1 MRRRDGPQGAP
12 VNPPGR
18 RRPDAAAPAFSV
30 GIDLGTT
37 HTVVAF
43 AAMKGGASR
52 QAIRLFDI
60 DQLVAPGEVAARP
73 LLPSRRYHPA
83 PGELA
88 AGESALPWLPGEGAP
103 GGGRG
108 SSGEASGA
116 TGGPASG
123 GTASDTAIDTPNNA
137 VIGTL
142 ARQLGAQVPGRL
154 VASAK
159 SWLSHAA
166 VDRLAA
172 ILPWGAPA
180 EVPKVSPV
188 TASASYLAHVRAAWN
203 HHHPAQ
209 PLEAQELVLTVP
221 ASFDDAARALTL
233 QAAQAAGLVHL
244 RLLEEPQAALY
255 DWLFRHRKTLREDL
269 AGTRLVLVC
278 DVGGGTTDLSLVR
291 VELQDGEPRLER
303 FAVGSHLML
312 GGDNMDLALA
322 HLAEA
327 RLGPGPGPAL
337 RLPAGQLAQLVERC
351 RAVKERLLAA
361 DAPASASVTLLGGG
375 SRLIGGARSVE
386 FTRDEVHALV
396 VDGFFPQGAAEEG
409 PRRERASG
417 LVSFGLPYAADAAV
431 TRHVAAFLQQH
442 RSAGWPDALLLNGGV
457 FRADAIAK
465 RMQATLAGWS
475 GQPLRLLHNDDP
487 DVAVARGA
495 VAHALARRGLA
506 PRITGGSPRSYFL
519 RLDEDAGKG
528 GGSVGSSASTDEIS
542 DASSKAP
549 SGAGDAATGSA
560 NGTAP
565 GNQGGGNAIGAQPAV
580 CLLPQG
586 SEEGLELRLEGRRFA
601 LRVGEPVRFHLA
613 ATTAEAA
620 GRAAP
625 VAGELVDLA
634 GLDAQPLP
642 PLATVVRGEGR
653 REIPVQLA
661 ATLTEV
667 GTLEVHC
674 LAAGDPSQR
683 WKLEF
688 QLRGEPAA
696 GAGTAPADLP
706 PRFHE
711 AVACIERVFGA
722 RIRGADPKAVKQL
735 RQQLEALLG
744 NRERW
749 PTGLLRP
756 LFDALWQRH
765 RGRRRSADHERVW
778 LSLAGWCLR
787 PGFGDALDGWRIEQL
802 WPLFEQG
809 VQHGHDAQVG
819 SEWWTLW
826 RRVAGGLDEAAQS
839 RLLEDFAFN
848 LRGKEAGLVERP
860 PHLVKGGWDE
870 MLRLGA
876 SLERI
881 PAEHKLEIG
890 DWLLQRLGL
899 AAAGASTAAG
909 PSAARDPWTLWAL
922 GRLGAR
928 VPLYGSAHGVVPA
941 EAALAWLDQLLAL
954 DWKQFDGAAA
964 AAANLA
970 RRSGDRVRDL
980 PPEACERVIARLQA
994 HGAPPSWTARVRE
1007 VVALDEASERSLF
1020 GDALPPGLKLIG

>member
-1 MRRRDGPQGAP
+1 MSPA
-12 VNPPGR
+12 
-18 RRPDAAAPAFSV
+18 RRPRQDAAPAFSV

-37 HTVVAF
+37 HTVVAY
-43 AAMKGGASR
+43 APTQGGASR

-73 LLPSRRYHPA
+73 LLPSLRYQLA
-83 PGELA
+83 PGEV
-88 AGESALPWLPGEGAP
+88 GEDDRVLPWPLAP
-103 GGGRG
+103 GDQ
-108 SSGEASGA
+108 S
-116 TGGPASG
+116 
-123 GTASDTAIDTPNNA
+123 A

-166 VDRLAA
+166 VDRLAS

-188 TASASYLAHVRAAWN
+188 AASASYLAHVRAAWN

-233 QAAQAAGLVHL
+233 EAARDAGLTQL

-291 VELQDGEPRLER
+291 VALHDGEPRLER

-327 RLGPGPGPAL
+327 RLGLPA
-337 RLPAGQLAQLVERC
+337 RLSAGQLAQLVERC

-375 SRLIGGARSVE
+375 SRLVGGARSVE
-386 FTRDEVHALV
+386 FSRDEVHALV
-396 VDGFFPQGAAEEG
+396 VDGFFPQGGADEG
-409 PRRERASG
+409 PRRGRASG

-457 FRADAIAK
+457 FRSHAIAA
-465 RMQATLAGWS
+465 RLQATLAGWS
-475 GQPLRLLHNDDP
+475 GQALRLLHNADP
-487 DVAVARGA
+487 DIAVARGA

-519 RLDEDAGKG
+519 RLEDDS
-528 GGSVGSSASTDEIS
+528 SVG
-542 DASSKAP
+542 DAM
-549 SGAGDAATGSA
+549 
-560 NGTAP
+560 P
-565 GNQGGGNAIGAQPAV
+565 GV

-586 SEEGLELRLEGRRFA
+586 SEEGQELRLAGRRFA
-601 LRVGEPVRFHLA
+601 LRTGEPVRFHVV
-613 ATTAEAA
+613 ATTGEIA
-620 GRAAP
+620 GQPAP
-625 VAGELVDLA
+625 VAGERVDLA
-634 GLDAQPLP
+634 GRDAQALPL
-642 PLATVVRGEGR
+642 LATVVRGEGR
-653 REIPVQLA
+653 REIPVELV

-667 GTLEVHC
+667 GTLQVHC
-674 LAAGDPSQR
+674 LSTDDPAQR
-683 WKLEF
+683 WQLEF
-688 QLRGEPAA
+688 ELRGDAA
-696 GAGTAPADLP
+696 ATDAPGLP
-706 PRFHE
+706 PQFHE

-722 RIRGADPKAVKQL
+722 RNRGSDPKAVKAL

-749 PTGLLRP
+749 PTALLRP

-787 PGFGDALDGWRIEQL
+787 PGFGETLDSWRIEQL
-802 WPLFEQG
+802 WPIFEQG
-809 VQHGHDAQVG
+809 VQHGRQAQVN

-839 RLLEDFAFN
+839 RLLQDFAFN
-848 LRGKEAGLVERP
+848 LRGKEAGFIERP
-860 PHLVKGGWDE
+860 AHLVKGDWDE

-881 PAEHKLEIG
+881 PADHKLEIG
-890 DWLLQRLGL
+890 DWLLERLSP
-899 AAAGASTAAG
+899 ATDEDRSG
-909 PSAARDPWTLWAL
+909 PPPAPDPWTLWAL

-928 VPLYGSAHGVVPA
+928 VPLYGSAHGVLPA
-941 EAALAWLDQLLAL
+941 EAAQVWLEKLLAL
-954 DWKQFDGAAA
+954 DWTQVDGAAA

-980 PPEACERVIARLQA
+980 PPETCERVIDRLQA
-994 HGAPPSWTARVRE
+994 NAAPPSWIARVRE
-1007 VVALDEASERSLF
+1007 VVALDEADERSLF
-1020 GDALPPGLKLIG
+1020 GDALPPGLKLIA

>member
-1 MRRRDGPQGAP
+1 VSP
-12 VNPPGR
+12 VPGRPKEGSLPRAGTGR
-18 RRPDAAAPAFSV
+18 RRPDVAAPAFSV

-43 AAMKGGASR
+43 APVKGGASR
-52 QAIRLFDI
+52 QAIRLFDV

-73 LLPSRRYHPA
+73 LLPSMRYHPA
-83 PGELA
+83 AGELA
-88 AGESALPWLPGEGAP
+88 AGDCALPWPP
-103 GGGRG
+103 
-108 SSGEASGA
+108 A
-116 TGGPASG
+116 TGDDG
-123 GTASDTAIDTPNNA
+123 A
-137 VIGTL
+137 VIGSL

-166 VDRLAA
+166 VDRQAA

-188 TASASYLAHVRAAWN
+188 AASASYLAHVRAAWN
-203 HHHPAQ
+203 HRHPAQ
-209 PLEAQELVLTVP
+209 PLEQQELVLTVP
-221 ASFDDAARALTL
+221 ASFDDAARTLTL
-233 QAAQAAGLVHL
+233 QAAQEAGLGKL

-255 DWLFRHRKTLREDL
+255 DWLFRHRRTLREDL
-269 AGTRLVLVC
+269 ADTRLVLVC

-291 VELQDGEPRLER
+291 VGLRDGEPVLER
-303 FAVGSHLML
+303 FAVGRHLML

-322 HLAEA
+322 HQAEA
-327 RLGPGPGPAL
+327 RLGPASPL
-337 RLPAGQLAQLVERC
+337 QAGQLALLVERC
-351 RAVKERLLAA
+351 RAAKERLLAI
-361 DAPASASVTLLGGG
+361 DAPRSASITLLGGG

-386 FTRDEVHALV
+386 FTRDEVLALL
-396 VDGFFPQGAAEEG
+396 VDGFFPQGPADEG

-417 LVSFGLPYAADAAV
+417 LVSFGLPYVADAAV

-457 FRADAIAK
+457 FRAHAIAA
-465 RMQATLAGWS
+465 RLQATLAGWS
-475 GQPLRLLHNDDP
+475 GRPLRLLHNEDP

-506 PRITGGSPRSYFL
+506 PRIGGGSPRSYFL
-519 RLDEDAGKG
+519 RLDDGAG
-528 GGSVGSSASTDEIS
+528 GGA
-542 DASSKAP
+542 K
-549 SGAGDAATGSA
+549 
-560 NGTAP
+560 P
-565 GNQGGGNAIGAQPAV
+565 GV

-586 SEEGLELRLEGRRFA
+586 TEEGHEVRLEDRRFA

-613 ATTAEAA
+613 ATTAELA
-620 GRAAP
+620 GQAAP
-625 VAGELVDLA
+625 VAGQLVDLTE
-634 GLDAQPLP
+634 LDAQSLP

-653 REIPVQLA
+653 REMAVQLA

-674 LAAGDPSQR
+674 LAAADPAQR

-688 QLRGEPAA
+688 QLRGEQAPGSA
-696 GAGTAPADLP
+696 TASGLP
-706 PRFHE
+706 PRFDE
-711 AVACIERVFGA
+711 AVAGIERVFGA
-722 RIRGADPKAVKQL
+722 RLRDADPKAVRQL
-735 RQQLEALLG
+735 RQRLEALLG
-744 NRERW
+744 DRERW
-749 PTGLLRP
+749 PTALLRP

-809 VQHGHDAQVG
+809 VQHGHDAQVN

-881 PAEHKLEIG
+881 PAGHKVEIG
-890 DWLLQRLGL
+890 NWLLQRLRP
-899 AAAGASTAAG
+899 ATARSDRSPA
-909 PSAARDPWTLWAL
+909 PDPWTPWAL

-928 VPLYGSAHGVVPA
+928 VPLYGSAHGTVPI
-941 EAALAWLDQLLAL
+941 EAAQAWLEALLAL
-954 DWKQFDGAAA
+954 DWKRVDGAAA

-970 RRSGDRVRDL
+970 RRSGDRARDL
-980 PPEACERVIARLQA
+980 PSEVCERVIGRLQA
-994 HGAPPSWTARVRE
+994 HAAPPAWIARVRE
-1007 VVALDEASERSLF
+1007 VVALDEAAERNLF
-1020 GDALPPGLKLIG
+1020 GDALPPGLKLIA